1 LPGWNC
7 HINAP
12 QEKFY
17 SNFFFG
23 KTELQHNFFF
33 WVHGVPIGAN

>member
-17 SNFFFG
+17 SNFSLE
-23 KTELQHNFFF
+23 KLNCSITFF
-33 WVHGVPIGAN
+33 WCME